1 MAVAGRKTGKYEHSP
16 REIMKEYHHDLWDC
30 ANLITPKLVE
40 IQNKLVELLPI
51 CKENLPNS
59 FEELEEQEAQCNL
72 SDHIHMR
79 LLFEFAGELW
89 KSIDNQCYD
98 LARKH
103 RDDDGYGEKDAEA
116 ALCQLLDAISSFPF
130 EDVLKDNVAGILRFN
145 ENYLHKCFRQWVG
158 NTRFESWRCDV
169 LGGIR
174 EHGLQCDWLWR
185 DAVND
190 TIPVRPN
197 IGELLPGQ

>member
-1 MAVAGRKTGKYEHSP
+1 MSISNRVAGQYKHSP
-16 REIMKEYHHDLWDC
+16 REIMEEYHHDLWYR
-30 ANLITPKLVE
+30 ANSITKELVE
-40 IQNKLVELLPI
+40 IQNKLVEMLPT

-59 FEELEEQEAQCNL
+59 FEELTGQEEQRNL
-72 SDHIHMR
+72 SDFIRLR
-79 LLFEFAGELW
+79 LLFEFVGELW

-103 RDDDGYGEKDAEA
+103 KDDDGYGEKDAEA

-130 EDVLKDNVAGILRFN
+130 EVILKDNVAGILRFN

-158 NTRFESWRCDV
+158 NTCFESWRCDV
-169 LGGIR
+169 MGGIR
-174 EHGLQCDWLWR
+174 EHGLQCDWLRR
-185 DAVND
+185 DAID
-190 TIPVRPN
+190 YKIPDGSN